1 MVIPLSLG
9 WLRGLLY
16 LVGSLTWGAL
26 ACVWVGWCLGW
37 VVSGAQSFFGGVIFG
52 GFLVL
57 GLVCLGAR
65 VASLGCRV
73 VGVYFLCSMG
83 CCGLRVCWWGYR
95 AGWGCLW

>member
-1 MVIPLSLG
+1 M
-9 WLRGLLY
+9 
-16 LVGSLTWGAL
+16 
-26 ACVWVGWCLGW
+26 
-37 VVSGAQSFFGGVIFG
+37 VSGAQSFFGGVIFG

-73 VGVYFLCSMG
+73 VGVYFLC
-83 CCGLRVCWWGYR
+83 WWGYR